1 MNSLRNLCAALAIA
15 CAVASVPATAD
26 TEYRHTTRR
35 GDTLIGLAN
44 EMLLN
49 PHNWPKLQKLN
60 GIADP
65 YHILPGTVLRI
76 PVALMRREP
85 ASVRVT
91 ATSGDV
97 RADGKQLAV
106 GNTLERGAEVATG
119 AQGFATIEL
128 IDGSR
133 LVLQPDSRMKIEESS
148 RYRNTNFPDTRLR
161 LDAGRIESIV
171 TKTSAPR
178 PQYRIDT
185 PTSTIGV
192 RGTRFRVG
200 ADDTS
205 GASRTEVTDGT
216 VGVRGAGVKG
226 TIGEAAPVAA
236 GFGVLA
242 EADGKVS
249 PPVALLPPPELGDL
263 PTLQERTIVRFVF
276 PPLAG
281 AQSYRV
287 QVGADA
293 EMRKVLAEAVSAKP
307 EAKFADLPDGT
318 YTLRV
323 RAIDMKGLE
332 GRDADRA
339 FTLKARPEPP
349 FAVAPLSG
357 TKLVAE
363 SVELEWTTNPDAAR
377 YRVQIARDEQFTRV
391 VADIDGVEGTTIMP
405 ARKLAPGDYFWR
417 ARSVRGSG
425 DLGPWGDAQ
434 HFVLKPLPANPEP
447 PKIDDSHATFG
458 WSSEAGQTFLFQLA
472 RDEQFTDIVAEQHL
486 DAPTTI
492 LARPLPDTYYMRVR
506 ATDPDGFVGPF
517 TRPQKFDV
525 PYPPP
530 PWWLPLFLLAPLGL

>member
-1 MNSLRNLCAALAIA
+1 MNSLRNLCAVLALA
-15 CAVASVPATAD
+15 CAVTSVLAADPDYRYAT
-26 TEYRHTTRR
+26 RS
-35 GDTLIGLAN
+35 GDTLIGIAKD
-44 EMLLN
+44 MLLN

-60 GIADP
+60 GIANP
-65 YHILPGTVLRI
+65 YRILPGTVLRI

-85 ASVRVT
+85 ASARVT

-97 RADGKQLAV
+97 HADGKPLAV

-119 AQGFATIEL
+119 TQSFATIEL

-133 LVLQPDSRMKIEESS
+133 LVLQPDSRIKIEESS
-148 RYRNTNFPDTRLR
+148 RYRHTDLPDTRLR

-185 PTSTIGV
+185 PTATIGV

-216 VGVRGAGVKG
+216 VGVQGGK
-226 TIGEAAPVAA
+226 GEAAPVGA
-236 GFGVLA
+236 GFGVVA
-242 EADGKVS
+242 EADGKVTA
-249 PPVALLPPPELGDL
+249 PVALLPPPNLTGL
-263 PTLQERTIVRFVF
+263 PKLQERTIVRFSF

-281 AQSYRV
+281 AQSYRF

-293 EMRKVLAEAVSAKP
+293 EMRKVLAETVAPKP

-323 RAIDMKGLE
+323 RGIDAKGLE
-332 GRDADRA
+332 GRDTDRVFA
-339 FTLKARPEPP
+339 LKARPEPP

-357 TKLVAE
+357 TKLAAE
-363 SVELEWTTNPDAAR
+363 SIELVWATNPDAAR
-377 YRVQIARDEQFTRV
+377 YRIQLAGDEQFAQV

-405 ARKLAPGDYFWR
+405 ARKLAPGNYFWR

-425 DLGPWGDAQ
+425 DVGPWGDAQ
-434 HFVLKPLPANPEP
+434 RFVLKPLPANPEP
-447 PKIDDSHATFG
+447 PKIDENHVTFG
-458 WSSEAGQTFLFQLA
+458 WSGEAGQTFLFQLA
-472 RDEQFTDIVAEQHL
+472 HDEQFADIVSEQQL
-486 DAPTTI
+486 DAPTTT
-492 LARPLPDTYYMRVR
+492 LARPRPDTYYMRMR
-506 ATDPDGFVGPF
+506 ATDADGFVGPF

-530 PWWLPLFLLAPLGL
+530 PWWLLLFLLAPAAL